1 MLKNVYLIFM
11 YSKTRQFSFD
21 ARFTTPSID
30 AFLVDELA
38 LLAPQKIG
46 GECLNSP
53 VILSVPHGGRF
64 YPSQMIKNADLHAM
78 RTLEDVGS
86 DLIVMPLVSAEQSAI
101 IAKCSRAI
109 IDVNRPKSAL
119 DPKLIKNDNNKA
131 VTIANDRWQR
141 YIHSGYGVIPRLS
154 AKRLPLY
161 NVPPT
166 YEVVKQRIDCWHQ
179 TYHALISQT
188 LDDAQQIFQKS
199 FLLDVHSMPQS
210 SPGLADIV
218 IGDMNGH
225 SASKDFSDI
234 IKKELKK
241 FDLTYSMNTPYA
253 GGFITEHYGKPK
265 VNKHA
270 IQIEINRDLYLQEDY
285 KIRSKAVR
293 ELGVVLSEIV
303 KSVSSIC

>member
-1 MLKNVYLIFM
+1 M
-11 YSKTRQFSFD
+11 YSKTYDFSFN
-21 ARFTTPSID
+21 ARFTKPSLD

-38 LLAPQKIG
+38 LLEPQKIG

-64 YPSQMIKNADLHAM
+64 YPSEMTQNADLKAM

-86 DLIVMPLVSAEQSAI
+86 DIIVMPLVSAEQCAI

-119 DPKLIKNDNNKA
+119 DPKLIKNANNKA
-131 VTIANDRWQR
+131 VAIANDRWQR
-141 YIHSGYGVIPRLS
+141 YINSGYGVIPRLS

-166 YEVVKQRIDCWHQ
+166 YNSVEQRINLWHHP
-179 TYHALISQT
+179 YHALISQT
-188 LDDAQQIFQKS
+188 LDEARQIFQKS
-199 FLLDVHSMPQS
+199 LLLDIHSMPQS
-210 SPGLADIV
+210 SPDLADIV

-225 SASKDFSDI
+225 SASKEFTDL

-241 FDLTYSMNTPYA
+241 FNLTFSMNAPYA
-253 GGFITEHYGKPK
+253 GGFITEHHGRPSI
-265 VNKHA
+265 NKHA
-270 IQIEINRDLYLQEDY
+270 IQIEINRDLYLHENY
-285 KIRSKAVR
+285 KINNEAVC
-293 ELGVVLSEIV
+293 ELRVMLSDIV
-303 KSVSSIC
+303 KSVSSICV

>member
-1 MLKNVYLIFM
+1 M
-11 YSKTRQFSFD
+11 YSKTHDFSFN

-64 YPSQMIKNADLHAM
+64 YPSQMIGNAELHAM

-86 DLIVMPLVSAEQSAI
+86 DIIVMPLVSSEQCAI

-119 DPKLIKNDNNKA
+119 DPKLIKNVNNKA

-154 AKRLPLY
+154 ASRRPLY

-166 YEVVKQRIDCWHQ
+166 YESVQQRIDLWHQ
-179 TYHALISQT
+179 PYHSLISQT
-188 LDDAQQIFQKS
+188 LDEAQHIFQKS
-199 FLLDVHSMPQS
+199 FLLDIHSMPQS
-210 SPGLADIV
+210 SPDLADIV

-225 SASKDFSDI
+225 SASQDCSDL

-241 FDLTYSMNTPYA
+241 FDLTYSMNKPYA
-253 GGFITEHYGKPK
+253 GGFITEYHGKPNL
-265 VNKHA
+265 NKHA

-285 KIRSKAVR
+285 KISSEAVR
-293 ELGVVLSEIV
+293 ELGVVLRDIV
-303 KSVSSIC
+303 KSVSSMCE